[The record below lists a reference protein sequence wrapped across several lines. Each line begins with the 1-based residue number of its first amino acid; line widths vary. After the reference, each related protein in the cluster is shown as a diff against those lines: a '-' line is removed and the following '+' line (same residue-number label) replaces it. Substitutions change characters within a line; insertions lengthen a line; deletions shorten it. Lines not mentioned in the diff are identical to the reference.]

1 MATGGK
7 DGPRVYEG
15 DHEVDDYLLNQI
27 SKFVLYDKLGR
38 LARDLGLNQAEY
50 SRIAAVP
57 NKPPEEQIF
66 EASPTSSGY
75 GGMTV

>member
-7 DGPRVYEG
+7 DGPRAYEG
-15 DHEVDDYLLNQI
+15 DDEVDDYLLNQI

-38 LARDLGLNQAEY
+38 LGSGSGTEPGRI

-75 GGMTV
+75 